1 MIYPYDSNNHSGRQ
15 QLSAKIEKIAV
26 SPQMQH
32 DNDDPHMKGSPQFSL
47 HNFSL
52 FQKMMINTQLQ

>member
-15 QLSAKIEKIAV
+15 QLSAKIEKIAI

-32 DNDDPHMKGSPQFSL
+32 DNDDPHMKGTPQLSL
-47 HNFSL
+47 QSFYL
-52 FQKMMINTQLQ
+52 FQQMMINTQSQ

>member
-15 QLSAKIEKIAV
+15 QLSAKSWKNSN

-32 DNDDPHMKGSPQFSL
+32 DNDDPHMKGAPQLSL
-47 HNFSL
+47 QSFSL
-52 FQKMMINTQLQ
+52 FKQMKIST

>member
-15 QLSAKIEKIAV
+15 QLSAKNWKIAV

-32 DNDDPHMKGSPQFSL
+32 DNDDAHMKGTPQLTLQS
-47 HNFSL
+47 FSL
-52 FQKMMINTQLQ
+52 FQQMMINTQLQ